1 MKKAE
6 LEKEIARLETVC
18 DHLMTEIG
26 YVDHLM
32 RLVGFAGGIETVKAT
47 AKELYEIEK
56 KENKNLER

>member
-32 RLVGFAGGIETVKAT
+32 RLVGFAAGIETVKAT